1 MYVNFSDEIK
11 PVFKLRCGL
20 MRVIKGRTG
29 VFLPAMFRQPI
40 LRPVYCLRPSVFPTP
55 LSDQL

>member
-11 PVFKLRCGL
+11 LVFRLRCGL
-20 MRVIKGRTG
+20 MRVIKGRAG

-40 LRPVYCLRPSVFPTP
+40 LRPINYNKVEHKQYKFRL
-55 LSDQL
+55 